1 MGGILCYWY
10 VGGKM
15 SLSDYE
21 ENIITFVYLVQTK
34 PELFTAEDHADL
46 EDLLSTLPDDV
57 EEISNSIALWCE
69 EHPPILDAILNIPID
84 DLDSLR
90 AADGRATSLTGKES
104 KEMLENSV
112 TQSSQSKQPPSSSS
126 KTKNE

>member
-1 MGGILCYWY
+1 
-10 VGGKM
+10 M

-34 PELFTAEDHADL
+34 PELFTAEDRADL
-46 EDLLSTLPDDV
+46 KELLSTLSDDV
-57 EEISNSIALWCE
+57 EEISNVIALWCE
-69 EHPPILDAILNIPID
+69 ERPLILDAILNIPID

-112 TQSSQSKQPPSSSS
+112 TQSSQSKQSQSSSS